1 MAYTTFSIPS
11 TKHASPPSS
20 SRPNP
25 RDIPLFASPTQHPIY
40 KQISS
45 PLSQKHAQ
53 NLFFIFYANCYNL
66 DWSLHCLSYNC
77 SNLTDLHTFNFAPA
91 TFIYTIATVTF
102 PRHECSDHFTA
113 MVNASKGLPLN
124 FTSKCITTVSEVQ

>member
-1 MAYTTFSIPS
+1 MAYTTFLIPS

-45 PLSQKHAQ
+45 PLFQKHAQ
-53 NLFFIFYANCYNL
+53 NLFVCFLMPAATTWIEAYIV
-66 DWSLHCLSYNC
+66 S
-77 SNLTDLHTFNFAPA
+77 HTTA
-91 TFIYTIATVTF
+91 VT
-102 PRHECSDHFTA
+102 
-113 MVNASKGLPLN
+113 
-124 FTSKCITTVSEVQ
+124 